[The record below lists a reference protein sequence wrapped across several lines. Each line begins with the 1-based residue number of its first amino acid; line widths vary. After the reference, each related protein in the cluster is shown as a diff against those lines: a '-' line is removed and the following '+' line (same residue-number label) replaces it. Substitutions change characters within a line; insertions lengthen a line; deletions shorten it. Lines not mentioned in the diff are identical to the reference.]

1 VTLITKS
8 VPNTIVSFDVSYSGS
23 ASFIYVTKN
32 DGAISSYDANI
43 TRPIRVTQF
52 LINTGITSFEFSA
65 SPSLPNSI
73 NVRFFSFLQF

>member
-43 TRPIRVTQF
+43 TQPIIITQS